1 MHWKSR
7 VRDKALAQEGLS
19 PTQTGIIHGT
29 EGPSP
34 PWGHSSEGDGE
45 CFFSPWKE
53 SHGLRRLMWVSGAET
68 WVTEVTKCGLECK
81 GAFYLLW
88 MPLESHGTSQR
99 ILRYAW
105 PRLSLRS

>member
-45 CFFSPWKE
+45 CFFSTIGGKPQFE
-53 SHGLRRLMWVSGAET
+53 EARVG
-68 WVTEVTKCGLECK
+68 
-81 GAFYLLW
+81 
-88 MPLESHGTSQR
+88 
-99 ILRYAW
+99 
-105 PRLSLRS
+105 